1 MSTPASPVTEAIPYL
16 CIRGAAKAIE
26 FYADAFGAR
35 ETFTRITDSS
45 GRVGH
50 AEIQIGASTIM
61 LADEHPERSFVSP
74 LTLGNAHMQFFV
86 GVPDADAAVRRAVA
100 AGGRLT
106 RPVQNQF
113 YGHRSGEITD
123 PFGYRWTLST
133 KIEDVSD
140 EEMQRRAAEVEKTA
154 RSASGA

>member
-1 MSTPASPVTEAIPYL
+1 MSSSVNPVPEVIPYL

-26 FYADAFGAR
+26 FYANAFGAR
-35 ETFTRITDSS
+35 ETFTRITDST

-61 LADEHPERSFVSP
+61 LADEHPERGFVSP
-74 LTLGNAHMQFFV
+74 PTLGGAHMQFFV
-86 GVPDADAAVRRAVA
+86 SVPDADAAVSRAVG

-133 KIEDVSD
+133 KVEDVSD
-140 EEMQRRAAEVEKTA
+140 DEMRRRAAEAEKQ
-154 RSASGA
+154 R

>member
-1 MSTPASPVTEAIPYL
+1 MSTPASPVTEAVPYL

-26 FYADAFGAR
+26 FYASAFGAR

-61 LADEHPERSFVSP
+61 LADEHPERGFVGP
-74 LTLGNAHMQFFV
+74 QTLGGSHMQFFV
-86 GVPDADAAVRRAVA
+86 SVPDADAAVIRAIG

-133 KIEDVSD
+133 KVEEVSD
-140 EEMQRRAAEVEKTA
+140 DEMRRRAADAEKA
-154 RSASGA
+154 RKAAS